1 VGKENSPGG
10 GGPVGPK
17 PRVWHKTGLVLV
29 GEQELQPWEPPSA
42 ERTTLIQL
50 TINSYLRNRQ
60 TREFANLGSSKTIH

>member
-1 VGKENSPGG
+1 MGKENSPGG

-50 TINSYLRNRQ
+50 TINSYL
-60 TREFANLGSSKTIH
+60 